1 MSIQLKV
8 DRVKK
13 ILECVN
19 SIKSSLI
26 KKKKREKEVNRLLA
40 DLAFFGYLQ

>member
-26 KKKKREKEVNRLLA
+26 KKEEREKEVNRLLP